1 MQKLQYIFSSLF
13 RSDPLHS
20 IKLHGFKII
29 VFFFMADA
37 CNCAGNSRVGVFIRK
52 CRYSGA
58 SIPASKHGFA
68 LNYKI
73 RLFIYIAAWHKLRY
87 SAVVLVMLPNTLNCC
102 SVDTEWIQISYRVP
116 PPPHY
121 NAGTNKQPLSHSPV
135 ARELGRAVLFCAA
148 HIIGLLNQVITWSTH
163 NGKMFACR
171 QS

>member
-1 MQKLQYIFSSLF
+1 MVLKLLF
-13 RSDPLHS
+13 
-20 IKLHGFKII
+20 
-29 VFFFMADA
+29 FFFMADA

-58 SIPASKHGFA
+58 STPASKHGFA

-102 SVDTEWIQISYRVP
+102 SVDTEWIQISYRMP